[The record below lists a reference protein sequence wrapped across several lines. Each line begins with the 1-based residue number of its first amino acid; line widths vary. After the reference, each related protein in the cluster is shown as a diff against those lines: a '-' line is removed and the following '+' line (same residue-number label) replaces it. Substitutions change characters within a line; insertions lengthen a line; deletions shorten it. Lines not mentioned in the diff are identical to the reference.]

1 MKMLLVEDDKITIL
15 GIKKILE
22 KLQDPLN
29 ICVANN
35 GQIALDILSSTKN
48 DEDLPDFILLD
59 LNMPVMNGLELLSI
73 IRQDERLRAIPVVI
87 YTTSSNDN
95 DYIKCEAQGICG
107 YYIKDVNY
115 KVFMENI
122 ICIANYWN
130 NQFKGNR

>member
-15 GIKKILE
+15 GIKKILG
-22 KLQDPLN
+22 KFLAPIN
-29 ICVANN
+29 IVVANN
-35 GQIALDILSSTKN
+35 GQVALDILSSAKN
-48 DEDLPDFILLD
+48 DADLPKFILLD
-59 LNMPVMNGLELLSI
+59 LNMPVMDGLELLSI
-73 IRQDERLRAIPVVI
+73 IRKDKILRMIPVVI
-87 YTTSSNDN
+87 HTTSSNDN

>member
-22 KLQDPLN
+22 KFLAPIN
-29 ICVANN
+29 IVVANN
-35 GQIALDILSSTKN
+35 GQVALDILSSAKN
-48 DEDLPDFILLD
+48 DTDLPKFILLD
-59 LNMPVMNGLELLSI
+59 LNMPVMDGLELLSI
-73 IRQDERLRAIPVVI
+73 IRKDKILHMIPVVI
-87 YTTSSNDN
+87 HTTSSNDN

-130 NQFKGNR
+130 NQFKGNK

>member
-1 MKMLLVEDDKITIL
+1 MLLVEDDKITIL

-22 KLQDPLN
+22 KFLAPIN
-29 ICVANN
+29 IVVANN
-35 GQIALDILSSTKN
+35 GQVALDILSSAKN
-48 DEDLPDFILLD
+48 DTDLPKFILLD
-59 LNMPVMNGLELLSI
+59 LNMPVMDGLELLSI
-73 IRQDERLRAIPVVI
+73 IRKDKILHMIPVVI
-87 YTTSSNDN
+87 HTTSSNDN

-130 NQFKGNR
+130 NQFKGNK